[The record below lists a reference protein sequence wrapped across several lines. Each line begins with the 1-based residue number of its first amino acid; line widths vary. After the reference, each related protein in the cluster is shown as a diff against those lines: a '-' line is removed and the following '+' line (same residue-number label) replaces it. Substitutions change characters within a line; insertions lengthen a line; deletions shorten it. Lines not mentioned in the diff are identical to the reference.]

1 MNQASPPALRIL
13 AVIPARGGSKR
24 IPRKNV
30 KPFLG
35 HPIIKYTIDAARA
48 AGLFDEVMVSSDD
61 PEILDL
67 ARSLG
72 ASVPFARSPATSG
85 DMASTAAVILEVL
98 DGYRQRGQEFDAVC
112 CIYPTAPLVRV
123 RRLIAA
129 WALLNDTGADCAL
142 TVTRFSFPIW
152 RALRIDDGRL
162 RFEWPE
168 NAVRRSQDLP
178 PAYHDCGQ
186 FYFLSVPAFR
196 EHQCLIMPHTV
207 PLMVP
212 ESETQDIDT
221 DEDWKLA
228 EIKYAH
234 MMARPARQTEE

>member
-1 MNQASPPALRIL
+1 MSSKLRIL

-24 IPRKNV
+24 IPRKNL

-35 HPIIKYTIDAARA
+35 QPIIKYSIDGARA
-48 AGLFDEVMVSSDD
+48 AGVFDEVMVSSDD

-72 ASVPFARSPATSG
+72 ASVPFPRSPETSG
-85 DMASTAAVILEVL
+85 DLATTAAVILEVL
-98 DGYRQRGQEFDAVC
+98 DAYRQRGHEFDAVC
-112 CIYPTAPLVRV
+112 CIYPTAPLVRA
-123 RRLIAA
+123 RRLAAA
-129 WALLNDTGADCAL
+129 WALLNDSRADCVL

-152 RALRIDDGRL
+152 RAFRIDKGRL

-186 FYFLSVPAFR
+186 FYFLSVRAFR

-207 PLMVP
+207 PVIVP

-221 DEDWKLA
+221 DEDWTLA

-234 MMARPARQTEE
+234 MMSRSGSPREG

>member
-1 MNQASPPALRIL
+1 MNPAPKTL
-13 AVIPARGGSKR
+13 AIIPARGGSKR

-35 HPIIKYTIDAARA
+35 QPILKYSVDVARA

-67 ARSLG
+67 ARALG
-72 ASVPFARSPATSG
+72 ASVPFARSAETASDHAT
-85 DMASTAAVILEVL
+85 TAAVILEVL
-98 DGYRQRGQEFDAVC
+98 EAYRQRGRGFDRVC
-112 CIYPTAPLVRV
+112 CLYPTAPLLRA
-123 RRLIAA
+123 RRLLEA
-129 WALLNDTGADCAL
+129 WTLLDETGADGAL

-152 RALRIDDGRL
+152 RAFRVEDGRV

-178 PAYHDCGQ
+178 VAYHDCGQ
-186 FYFLSVPAFR
+186 FYFLDVTAFR
-196 EHQCLIMPHTV
+196 QHQRLIMPHTV
-207 PLMVP
+207 PVMVP

-221 DEDWKLA
+221 EEDWKLA
-228 EIKYAH
+228 ELKYTH
-234 MMARPARQTEE
+234 LHGARTP

>member
-1 MNQASPPALRIL
+1 MTPPLRVL

-24 IPRKNV
+24 IPGKNV

-35 HPIIKYTIDAARA
+35 HPIMKYSIDAARA

-61 PEILDL
+61 PQILDL
-67 ARSLG
+67 ARGLG
-72 ASVPFARSPATSG
+72 ASVPFTRSPEASG
-85 DMASTAAVILEVL
+85 DLATTAAVILEVL

-112 CIYPTAPLVRV
+112 CIYPTAPLVRA

-129 WALLNDTGADCAL
+129 WALLNDSGADGAL

-162 RFEWPE
+162 RFQWPE

-178 PAYHDCGQ
+178 TAYHDCGQ
-186 FYFLSVPAFR
+186 FYFLRVPSFR
-196 EHQCLIMPHTV
+196 EHQSLMMPHTV
-207 PLMVP
+207 PVMVP

-221 DEDWKLA
+221 EEDWKLA

-234 MMARPARQTEE
+234 MMARIDHATEE